1 MSQEELYILD
11 PTTSAKEM
19 RNVLRSIA
27 NILKQ
32 YSIITESG
40 FASLIGAAD
49 QLLKFRNESAW
60 QLSIE
65 RETPIEFQVVENIYN
80 ETDPVS
86 IILCSEGINI
96 DFNKKFPF
104 IDLDICIVIRNLDEE
119 PVSRWHFDLANKQ
132 DEELM
137 QPGPLTHVQF
147 GGHNPGFRHLDHP
160 LKIPRWN
167 HPPMDIVLLC
177 EAVVSNFFPNK
188 WDLIRED
195 TTWCDAISTSQR
207 ICYSSYLEKMIKTL
221 GCRSTTI
228 LHEMDANI
236 WSKSLNS

>member
-19 RNVLRSIA
+19 REVLRSIA

-32 YSIITESG
+32 YSIITEAG

-49 QLLKFRNESAW
+49 QLRKFRNESAW

-86 IILCSEGINI
+86 IVLCSEGINI
-96 DFNKKFPF
+96 DFDKRFPF
-104 IDLDICIVIRNLDEE
+104 IDLDICIVIRNLDEV

-195 TTWCDAISTSQR
+195 STWCEAISTSQR
-207 ICYSSYLEKMIKTL
+207 ICYSAYLEKMIKTL